1 MLHVRLVSPAS
12 LTESLTDR
20 LIAAPG
26 VQNVVVRAGA
36 ARRPPG
42 DAVEF
47 DVHDAVAN
55 PVLAALPTP
64 SSACSSR

>member
-1 MLHVRLVSPAS
+1 MLHVRLVSPAA
-12 LTESLTDR
+12 LTKSLTDR
-20 LIAAPG
+20 LAAAG